1 LSKQRVLIIAPNWIG
16 DAVMSLPLIKKI
28 KDSDCQI
35 DVLVTPWVAPVYE
48 ACEDVNQVISGNFLH
63 GKLQL
68 PLRWKISR
76 LLKKSGYSSCYILP
90 NSWKSLIIPI
100 FAGISKK
107 IAYVGESRTIFLSR
121 ALPNPDR
128 TSRPSMVGHY
138 LSLASEKLSV
148 DSNNLSDQ
156 FTPHLTIKPH
166 ILIAS
171 KQVLANY
178 LPNCSR
184 FFILAPGAEFGPAK
198 QWPSKHFGNVAN
210 LLLDQYKD
218 SGILI
223 LGSKKDSSI
232 ADQIL
237 YGLHSQHLSRIQ
249 NLCGKIP
256 LIEAMGLLSMAK
268 GLISND
274 SGMMHIGAALQI
286 PQIAIFGS
294 SDPSHTPPL
303 SKKASIMYLGLDCS
317 PCHQRKC
324 PLGHTNCLVQIS
336 PDSVFKQFNIA
347 LATEG

>member
-1 LSKQRVLIIAPNWIG
+1 MSKQRVLIIAPNWIG
-16 DAVMSLPLIKKI
+16 DAVMSLPLLKKI
-28 KDSDCQI
+28 RETDCQI
-35 DVLVTPWVAPVYE
+35 DVLATPWVTPVYE
-48 ACEDVNQVISGNFLH
+48 SCEDVSQVISGNFLH

-68 PLRWKISR
+68 ALRWKISQ
-76 LLKKSGYSSCYILP
+76 LLKKTGYNSCYILP
-90 NSWKSLIIPI
+90 NSWKSLIIPF

-107 IAYVGESRTIFLSR
+107 IAYDGESRKIFLSH
-121 ALPNPDR
+121 ALPNPDK

-138 LSLASEKLSV
+138 LSLALENASV
-148 DSNNLSDQ
+148 KTDILSDE
-156 FTPHLTIKPH
+156 FIPHLTIKSNV
-166 ILIAS
+166 LKKS
-171 KQVLANY
+171 SQVLANY
-178 LPNCSR
+178 LPNCSN
-184 FFILAPGAEFGPAK
+184 FFIFAPGAEFGPAK
-198 QWPSKHFGNVAN
+198 QWPPIHYGNAAN

-218 SGILI
+218 FGILI

-237 YGLHSQHLSRIQ
+237 YCVKSQHVSRIQ

-256 LIEAMGLLSMAK
+256 LSEAMGLLSMAK

-286 PQIAIFGS
+286 PQVAVFGS